1 MKKIFVLLLTIILF
15 IPNVFAT
22 NARTLGEL
30 KKEKSS
36 KPFLAILIFALLLG
50 TCFGLPYIKEY
61 LNTENNS
68 VTDFYRKYIRKYFEK
83 DTTNIPNTPSDNQT
97 TEPVINKY
105 TCTIETTT
113 TYNEKIEYTYIFT
126 DNKLTSINEVK
137 TSSKTTDETINTQI
151 KTTYQTLSDQI
162 KKLTNCTSTLNETDT
177 SIELTNILDLNNADL
192 SLVNNENY
200 FNNQTDAET
209 IKLNLTN
216 KGYTCS

>member
-1 MKKIFVLLLTIILF
+1 MKKIKNYLYLFLFIIVLLPI
-15 IPNVFAT
+15 NVKGST
-22 NARTLGEL
+22 GLIDIYT
-30 KKEKSS
+30 SS
-36 KPFLAILIFALLLG
+36 KNVVVGDSVTITVYCKSQIAIG
-50 TCFGLPYIKEY
+50 TCEY
-61 LNTENNS
+61 TLDYNP
-68 VTDFYRKYIRKYFEK
+68 DILKL
-83 DTTNIPNTPSDNQT
+83 TNGNVAVLDYTSDNQT

-162 KKLTNCTSTLNETDT
+162 KNLTNCTSTLNETDT

>member
-1 MKKIFVLLLTIILF
+1 MKDNNQNNNNSQPIV
-15 IPNVFAT
+15 
-22 NARTLGEL
+22 LGEL

-36 KPFLAILIFALLLG
+36 KPFLAIIIFALLLG

-68 VTDFYRKYIRKYFEK
+68 VTDFYRKYIKKYFEK
-83 DTTNIPNTPSDNQT
+83 DTTNTPNTPSDNQT

-151 KTTYQTLSDQI
+151 KTTYQNLSDQI
-162 KKLTNCTSTLNETDT
+162 KNLTNCTSTLNETDT
-177 SIELTNILDLNNADL
+177 SIELTNILDLNNANL

>member
-1 MKKIFVLLLTIILF
+1 MKDNNQNNNNSQPIV
-15 IPNVFAT
+15 
-22 NARTLGEL
+22 LGEL

-36 KPFLAILIFALLLG
+36 KPFLAIIIFALLLG

-97 TEPVINKY
+97 TESVINKY

-151 KTTYQTLSDQI
+151 KTTYQNLSDQI
-162 KKLTNCTSTLNETDT
+162 KNLTNCTSTLNETDT

>member
-1 MKKIFVLLLTIILF
+1 MKDNNQNNNNSQPIV
-15 IPNVFAT
+15 
-22 NARTLGEL
+22 LGEL

-36 KPFLAILIFALLLG
+36 KPFLAIIIFALLLG

-68 VTDFYRKYIRKYFEK
+68 VTDFYRKYIKKYFEK
-83 DTTNIPNTPSDNQT
+83 DTTNTPNTPSDNQT
-97 TEPVINKY
+97 SEPVINKY

>member
-1 MKKIFVLLLTIILF
+1 MKDNNQNNNNSQPIV
-15 IPNVFAT
+15 
-22 NARTLGEL
+22 LGEL

-36 KPFLAILIFALLLG
+36 KPFLAIIIFALLLG

-105 TCTIETTT
+105 TCTIETTTT

>member
-1 MKKIFVLLLTIILF
+1 MKDNNQNNNNSQPIV
-15 IPNVFAT
+15 
-22 NARTLGEL
+22 LGEL

-36 KPFLAILIFALLLG
+36 KPFLAIIIFTLLLG

-151 KTTYQTLSDQI
+151 KTTYQNLSDQI
-162 KKLTNCTSTLNETDT
+162 KNLTNCTSTLNETDT

-192 SLVNNENY
+192 SSVNNENY

>member
-1 MKKIFVLLLTIILF
+1 MKDNNQNNNNSQPIV
-15 IPNVFAT
+15 
-22 NARTLGEL
+22 LGEL

-36 KPFLAILIFALLLG
+36 KPFLAIIIFALLLG

-216 KGYTCS
+216 KGYTCSWI

>member
-1 MKKIFVLLLTIILF
+1 MKDNNQNNNSQPIV
-15 IPNVFAT
+15 
-22 NARTLGEL
+22 LGEL

-36 KPFLAILIFALLLG
+36 KPFLAIIIFALLLG

-68 VTDFYRKYIRKYFEK
+68 VTDFYRKYIKKYFEK
-83 DTTNIPNTPSDNQT
+83 DTTNTPNTPTDNQT

-137 TSSKTTDETINTQI
+137 TSLKTTDETINTQI

-162 KKLTNCTSTLNETDT
+162 KNLTNCTSTLNETDT

-209 IKLNLTN
+209 IKSNLTN

>member
-1 MKKIFVLLLTIILF
+1 MKDNDQNNNSQPIV
-15 IPNVFAT
+15 
-22 NARTLGEL
+22 LGEL

-36 KPFLAILIFALLLG
+36 KPFLAIIIFALLLG

-68 VTDFYRKYIRKYFEK
+68 VTDFYRKYVKKYFEK
-83 DTTNIPNTPSDNQT
+83 DTTNTPNTPTDNQT
-97 TEPVINKY
+97 TKPVINKY

-137 TSSKTTDETINTQI
+137 TSLKTTDETINTQI

-192 SLVNNENY
+192 SLVNNKNY

-209 IKLNLTN
+209 IKSNLTN

>member
-1 MKKIFVLLLTIILF
+1 MKDNNQNNNNSQPIV
-15 IPNVFAT
+15 
-22 NARTLGEL
+22 LGEL

-36 KPFLAILIFALLLG
+36 KPFLAIIIFALLLG

-83 DTTNIPNTPSDNQT
+83 DTTNTPNTPSDNQT

-151 KTTYQTLSDQI
+151 KTTYQNLSDQI
-162 KKLTNCTSTLNETDT
+162 KNLTNCTSTLNETDT

-192 SLVNNENY
+192 SLVNNDNY

>member
-1 MKKIFVLLLTIILF
+1 MKDNNQNNNNSQPIV
-15 IPNVFAT
+15 
-22 NARTLGEL
+22 LGEL

-36 KPFLAILIFALLLG
+36 KPFLAIIIFALLLG
-50 TCFGLPYIKEY
+50 NCFGLPYIKEY

-151 KTTYQTLSDQI
+151 KTTYQNLSDQI
-162 KKLTNCTSTLNETDT
+162 KNLTNCTSTLNETDT

>member
-1 MKKIFVLLLTIILF
+1 MKDNNQNNNNSQPIV
-15 IPNVFAT
+15 
-22 NARTLGEL
+22 LGEL

-36 KPFLAILIFALLLG
+36 KPFLAIIIFTLLLG

-68 VTDFYRKYIRKYFEK
+68 VTDFYRKYIKKYFEK

>member
-1 MKKIFVLLLTIILF
+1 MKDNNQNNNSQPIV
-15 IPNVFAT
+15 
-22 NARTLGEL
+22 LGEL

-36 KPFLAILIFALLLG
+36 KPFLAIIIFALLLG

-68 VTDFYRKYIRKYFEK
+68 VTDFYRKYIKKYFEK
-83 DTTNIPNTPSDNQT
+83 DITNTPNTPTDNQT

-137 TSSKTTDETINTQI
+137 TSLKTTDETINTQI

-162 KKLTNCTSTLNETDT
+162 KNLTNCTSTLNETDT

-209 IKLNLTN
+209 IKSNLTN

>member
-1 MKKIFVLLLTIILF
+1 MKDNNQNNNSQPIV
-15 IPNVFAT
+15 
-22 NARTLGEL
+22 LGEL

-36 KPFLAILIFALLLG
+36 KPFLAIIIFALLLG

-68 VTDFYRKYIRKYFEK
+68 VTDFYRKYIKKYFEK
-83 DTTNIPNTPSDNQT
+83 DTTNTPNTPTDNQT

-137 TSSKTTDETINTQI
+137 TSLKTTDETINTQL
-151 KTTYQTLSDQI
+151 KTTYQTLSDKI
-162 KKLTNCTSTLNETDT
+162 KNLTNCTSTLNETDT

-209 IKLNLTN
+209 IKSNLTN

>member
-1 MKKIFVLLLTIILF
+1 MKDNNQNNNNSQPIV
-15 IPNVFAT
+15 
-22 NARTLGEL
+22 LGEL

-36 KPFLAILIFALLLG
+36 KPFLAIIIFALLLG

-113 TYNEKIEYTYIFT
+113 TTYNEKIEYTYIFT

-151 KTTYQTLSDQI
+151 KTTYQNLSDQI
-162 KKLTNCTSTLNETDT
+162 KNLTNCTSTLNETDT

>member
-1 MKKIFVLLLTIILF
+1 MKDNNQNNNNSQPIV
-15 IPNVFAT
+15 
-22 NARTLGEL
+22 LGEL

-36 KPFLAILIFALLLG
+36 KPFLAIIIFTLLLG

-68 VTDFYRKYIRKYFEK
+68 VTDFYRKYIKKYFEK

-151 KTTYQTLSDQI
+151 KTTYQNLSDQI
-162 KKLTNCTSTLNETDT
+162 KNLTNCTSTLNETDT

>member
-1 MKKIFVLLLTIILF
+1 MKDNNQNNNNSQPIV
-15 IPNVFAT
+15 
-22 NARTLGEL
+22 LGEL

-36 KPFLAILIFALLLG
+36 KPFLAIIIFALLLG

-68 VTDFYRKYIRKYFEK
+68 VTDFYRKYIKKYFEK
-83 DTTNIPNTPSDNQT
+83 DTTNTPNTPSDNQT
-97 TEPVINKY
+97 SEPVINKY

-216 KGYTCS
+216 KGYTCSWI

>member
-1 MKKIFVLLLTIILF
+1 MEDNNQNNNNSQPIV
-15 IPNVFAT
+15 
-22 NARTLGEL
+22 LGEL

-36 KPFLAILIFALLLG
+36 KPFLAIIIFALLLG

>member
-1 MKKIFVLLLTIILF
+1 MKDNNQNNNNSQPIV
-15 IPNVFAT
+15 
-22 NARTLGEL
+22 LGEL

-36 KPFLAILIFALLLG
+36 KPFLAIIIFALLLG

-68 VTDFYRKYIRKYFEK
+68 VTDFYRKYIKKYFEK

>member
-1 MKKIFVLLLTIILF
+1 MKDNNQNNNNSQPIV
-15 IPNVFAT
+15 
-22 NARTLGEL
+22 LGEL

-36 KPFLAILIFALLLG
+36 KPFLAIIIFALLLG

-113 TYNEKIEYTYIFT
+113 TYKEKIEYTYIFT

-151 KTTYQTLSDQI
+151 KTTYQNLSDQI
-162 KKLTNCTSTLNETDT
+162 KNLTNCTSTLNETDT

>member
-1 MKKIFVLLLTIILF
+1 MKDNNQNNNNSQPIV
-15 IPNVFAT
+15 
-22 NARTLGEL
+22 LGEL

-36 KPFLAILIFALLLG
+36 KPFLAIIIFALLLG

-151 KTTYQTLSDQI
+151 KTTYQNLSDQI
-162 KKLTNCTSTLNETDT
+162 KNLTNCTSTLNETDT

>member
-1 MKKIFVLLLTIILF
+1 MKDNNQNNNNSQPIV
-15 IPNVFAT
+15 
-22 NARTLGEL
+22 LGEL

-36 KPFLAILIFALLLG
+36 KPFLAIIIFALLLG

-68 VTDFYRKYIRKYFEK
+68 VTFFYRKYIKKYFEK

-151 KTTYQTLSDQI
+151 KTTYQNLSDQI
-162 KKLTNCTSTLNETDT
+162 KNLTNCTSTLNETDT

>member
-1 MKKIFVLLLTIILF
+1 MKDNNQNNNNSQPIV
-15 IPNVFAT
+15 
-22 NARTLGEL
+22 LGEL

-36 KPFLAILIFALLLG
+36 KPFLAIIIFILLLG

-151 KTTYQTLSDQI
+151 KTTYQNLSDQI
-162 KKLTNCTSTLNETDT
+162 KNLTNCTSTLNETDT

>member
-1 MKKIFVLLLTIILF
+1 MKDNNQNNNNSQPIV
-15 IPNVFAT
+15 
-22 NARTLGEL
+22 LGEL

>member
-1 MKKIFVLLLTIILF
+1 MKDNNQNNNNSQPIV
-15 IPNVFAT
+15 
-22 NARTLGEL
+22 LGEL

-36 KPFLAILIFALLLG
+36 KPFLAIIIFALLLG

-68 VTDFYRKYIRKYFEK
+68 VTDFYRKYIKKYFEK

-216 KGYTCS
+216 KGYTCSWI

>member
-1 MKKIFVLLLTIILF
+1 MKDNNQNNNSQPIV
-15 IPNVFAT
+15 
-22 NARTLGEL
+22 LGEL

-36 KPFLAILIFALLLG
+36 KPFLAIIIFALLLG

-68 VTDFYRKYIRKYFEK
+68 VTDFYRKYIKKYFEK
-83 DTTNIPNTPSDNQT
+83 DTTNTPNTPTDNQT

-137 TSSKTTDETINTQI
+137 TSLKTTDETINTQL

-162 KKLTNCTSTLNETDT
+162 KNLTNCTSTLNETDT

-209 IKLNLTN
+209 IKSNLTN

>member
-1 MKKIFVLLLTIILF
+1 MKDNNQNNNNSQPIV
-15 IPNVFAT
+15 
-22 NARTLGEL
+22 LGEL

-36 KPFLAILIFALLLG
+36 KPFLAIIIFALLLG

-83 DTTNIPNTPSDNQT
+83 DTTNTPNTPSDNQT

>member
-1 MKKIFVLLLTIILF
+1 MKDNNQNNNSQPIV
-15 IPNVFAT
+15 
-22 NARTLGEL
+22 LGEL

-36 KPFLAILIFALLLG
+36 KPFLAIIIFALLLG

-68 VTDFYRKYIRKYFEK
+68 VTDFYRKYIKKYFEK
-83 DTTNIPNTPSDNQT
+83 DTTNTPNTPTDNQT

-137 TSSKTTDETINTQI
+137 TSLKTTDETINTQI

-162 KKLTNCTSTLNETDT
+162 KNLTNCTSTLNETDT

-192 SLVNNENY
+192 SLINNENY

-209 IKLNLTN
+209 IKSNLTN

>member
-1 MKKIFVLLLTIILF
+1 MKDNNQNNNNSQPIV
-15 IPNVFAT
+15 
-22 NARTLGEL
+22 LGEL

-36 KPFLAILIFALLLG
+36 KPFLAIIIFTLLLV

-151 KTTYQTLSDQI
+151 KTTYQNLSDQI
-162 KKLTNCTSTLNETDT
+162 KNLTNCTSTLNETDT

>member
-1 MKKIFVLLLTIILF
+1 MKDNNQNNNSQPIV
-15 IPNVFAT
+15 
-22 NARTLGEL
+22 LGEL

-36 KPFLAILIFALLLG
+36 KPFLAIIIFALLLG

-68 VTDFYRKYIRKYFEK
+68 VTDFYRKYIKKYFEK
-83 DTTNIPNTPSDNQT
+83 DTTNTPNTPTDNQT

-137 TSSKTTDETINTQI
+137 TSLKTTDETINTQI

-162 KKLTNCTSTLNETDT
+162 KNLTNCTSTLNETDT

-200 FNNQTDAET
+200 FNNQTDAKT
-209 IKLNLTN
+209 IKSNLTT

>member
-1 MKKIFVLLLTIILF
+1 MKDNNQNNNNSQPIV
-15 IPNVFAT
+15 
-22 NARTLGEL
+22 LGEL

-36 KPFLAILIFALLLG
+36 KPFLAIIIFALLLG

-151 KTTYQTLSDQI
+151 KTTYQNLSNQI
-162 KKLTNCTSTLNETDT
+162 KNLTNCTSTLNETDT

>member
-1 MKKIFVLLLTIILF
+1 MKDNNQNNNNSQPIV
-15 IPNVFAT
+15 
-22 NARTLGEL
+22 LGEL

-36 KPFLAILIFALLLG
+36 KPFLAIIIFALLLG

-97 TEPVINKY
+97 SEPVINKY
-105 TCTIETTT
+105 TCTIETPT

>member
-1 MKKIFVLLLTIILF
+1 MKDNNQNNNNSQPIV
-15 IPNVFAT
+15 
-22 NARTLGEL
+22 LGEL

-36 KPFLAILIFALLLG
+36 KPFLAIIIFSLLLG

-151 KTTYQTLSDQI
+151 KTTYQNLSDQI
-162 KKLTNCTSTLNETDT
+162 KNLTNCTSTLNETDT

>member
-1 MKKIFVLLLTIILF
+1 MKDNNQNNNNSQPIV
-15 IPNVFAT
+15 
-22 NARTLGEL
+22 LGEL

-36 KPFLAILIFALLLG
+36 KPFLAIIIFALLLG

-68 VTDFYRKYIRKYFEK
+68 VTDFYRKYLRKYFEK

-151 KTTYQTLSDQI
+151 KTTYQNLSDQI
-162 KKLTNCTSTLNETDT
+162 KNLTNCTSTLNETDT

>member
-1 MKKIFVLLLTIILF
+1 MKDNNQNNNNSQPIV
-15 IPNVFAT
+15 
-22 NARTLGEL
+22 LGEL

-36 KPFLAILIFALLLG
+36 KPFLAIIIFTLLLG

-68 VTDFYRKYIRKYFEK
+68 VTGFYRKYIRKYFEK

-151 KTTYQTLSDQI
+151 KTTYQNLSDQI
-162 KKLTNCTSTLNETDT
+162 KNLTNCTSTLNETDT

>member
-1 MKKIFVLLLTIILF
+1 MKDNNKNNNNSQPIV
-15 IPNVFAT
+15 
-22 NARTLGEL
+22 LGEL

-36 KPFLAILIFALLLG
+36 KPFLAIIIFTLLLG

-113 TYNEKIEYTYIFT
+113 TTYNEKIEYTYIFT

-151 KTTYQTLSDQI
+151 KTTYQNLSDQI
-162 KKLTNCTSTLNETDT
+162 KNLTNCTSTLNETDT

>member
-1 MKKIFVLLLTIILF
+1 MKDNNQNNNNSQPIV
-15 IPNVFAT
+15 
-22 NARTLGEL
+22 LGEL

-36 KPFLAILIFALLLG
+36 KPFLAIIIFTLLLG

-68 VTDFYRKYIRKYFEK
+68 VTDFYRKYIKKYFEK
-83 DTTNIPNTPSDNQT
+83 DTTNIPNTPSNNQT

-151 KTTYQTLSDQI
+151 KTTYQNLSDQI
-162 KKLTNCTSTLNETDT
+162 KNLTNCTSTLNETDT